1 MSIYQNIDKTLTETI
16 EEHQRKVRDAYYASE
31 NSALT
36 PDEMNKLVI
45 ANARAL
51 GARRAQETI
60 REIVSFSGLGGE
72 LSKQAQMD
80 ALPRVIHAIDRNIDE
95 FLRQKD
101 THLETLRLLVNVTT
115 TLKLEQYA

>member
-16 EEHQRKVRDAYYASE
+16 EEHQRKMREAYLSSE

-36 PDEMNKLVI
+36 PDEMNNLVI

-51 GARRAQETI
+51 GARRAQEAL
-60 REIVSFSGLGGE
+60 REVMSFYGLGE
-72 LSKQAQMD
+72 ESSKQAQMD
-80 ALPRVIHAIDRNIDE
+80 ALPGAIRAIEGSIDG

-101 THLETLRLLVNVTT
+101 THLETLRLLADVSNV
-115 TLKLEQYA
+115 LKLEQYA